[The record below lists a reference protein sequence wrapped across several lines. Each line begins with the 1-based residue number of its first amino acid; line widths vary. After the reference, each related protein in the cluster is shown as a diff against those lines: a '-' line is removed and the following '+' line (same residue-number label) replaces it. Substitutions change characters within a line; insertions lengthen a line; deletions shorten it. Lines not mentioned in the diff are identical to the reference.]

1 MPSPRELRK
10 LVPVEVLCVLALAI
24 APLPDAL
31 PRGAPM
37 LLFASL
43 SRWLRGRSWRE
54 LAQVRVGPLV
64 AAVLAG
70 GIAIAAA
77 APLVHASGTTAVESW
92 FVPAARAGGGRL
104 CVLALVL
111 VVHAVALELALRG
124 WIIERMLE
132 LSPGTVGLPILAAA
146 LAEALVVPEP
156 IAPRIGALL
165 FGAGLG
171 ILYTAA
177 NRNVLVPIL
186 ARCTF
191 VLGTVALAALAPG
204 G

>member
-1 MPSPRELRK
+1 MPSPRELRT
-10 LVPVEVLCVLALAI
+10 LVPVEVLCVLALAV

-31 PRGAPM
+31 PRGAP
-37 LLFASL
+37 LLVFASL
-43 SRWLRGRSWRE
+43 SRWMRGRSWGE
-54 LAQVRVGPLV
+54 LAAPRLV
-64 AAVLAG
+64 PPASAVLAG
-70 GIAIAAA
+70 AIAFAAA
-77 APLVHASGTTAVESW
+77 APLLRAYGVTAVESW
-92 FVPAARAGGGRL
+92 FVPAARAGGARL

-132 LSPGTVGLPILAAA
+132 LSPGPVGLPIVAAA

-165 FGAGLG
+165 FGVGLG

-191 VLGTVALAALAPG
+191 ALGTVALAAIAPG